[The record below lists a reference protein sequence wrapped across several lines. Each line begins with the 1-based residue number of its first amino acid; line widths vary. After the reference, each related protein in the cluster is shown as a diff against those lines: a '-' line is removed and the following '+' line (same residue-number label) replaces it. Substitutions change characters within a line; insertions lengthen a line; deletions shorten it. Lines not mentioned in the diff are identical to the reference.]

1 MSAHGRSE
9 GARSLSGEARSAEG
23 SHERARP
30 LRSAHPEARSAEG
43 RDERGPAGRFGRT
56 SRWALPQVSVRF
68 VPVWRRNYLVWR
80 KLFLERLLTN
90 VIEPLLTIVAFGYGL
105 GSLLPEVEGVTY
117 LQFLASGAIAMS
129 VIYSAKFESLWGA
142 FSRMHVQKTWDAILH
157 TPLAVDDV
165 LLGEIFWSASKATF
179 TALCILV
186 MIWVLDIA
194 REPLSLLVLP
204 AAFFIALVFSA
215 MALIVNAVA
224 RSYDLLS
231 NYFTVVVMPLV
242 FLSGVYFP
250 LTPAAAVAARGG
262 AVAPDDAR
270 RSISCG
276 RSPSAARRRTWSA
289 TSCCWRCSACSATTW
304 RWC

>member
-1 MSAHGRSE
+1 MSA
-9 GARSLSGEARSAEG
+9 AL
-23 SHERARP
+23 P
-30 LRSAHPEARSAEG
+30 AHH
-43 RDERGPAGRFGRT
+43 GRT
-56 SRWALPQVSVRF
+56 SRWALPRVSARF
-68 VPVWRRNYLVWR
+68 VPVWRRNFLVWR
-80 KLFLERLLTN
+80 KLFFERLLTN

-105 GSLLPEVEGVTY
+105 GSLMPQVEGVTY

-129 VIYSAKFESLWGA
+129 VIYSSKFESLWGA

-157 TPLAVDDV
+157 TPLAVDDL
-165 LLGEIFWSASKATF
+165 LLGEIFWAASKSTF

-215 MALIVNAVA
+215 MALIVNAIA
-224 RSYDLLS
+224 RTYDLLS

-250 LTPAAAVAARGG
+250 LTQLPPWLRDTAQWLPMTAAVDLVRPLALGHAPPHMLRDVVLL
-262 AVAPDDAR
+262 AVFGVLCYYVALVLT
-270 RSISCG
+270 
-276 RSPSAARRRTWSA
+276 RRRLLK
-289 TSCCWRCSACSATTW
+289 
-304 RWC
+304 

>member
-1 MSAHGRSE
+1 MSAV
-9 GARSLSGEARSAEG
+9 
-23 SHERARP
+23 
-30 LRSAHPEARSAEG
+30 
-43 RDERGPAGRFGRT
+43 PAASGRT
-56 SRWALPQVSVRF
+56 SRWALPQVSARF
-68 VPVWRRNYLVWR
+68 VPVWRRNFLVWR

-105 GSLLPEVEGVTY
+105 GSLLPEVEGVSY

-142 FSRMHVQKTWDAILH
+142 FSRMQVQKTWDAILH
-157 TPLAVDDV
+157 TPLAVDDL
-165 LLGEIFWSASKATF
+165 LLGELVWAASKATF
-179 TALCILV
+179 TAFCILL
-186 MIWVLDIA
+186 MIWLLGIA

-204 AAFFIALVFSA
+204 ASFFIALVFAA

-250 LTPAAAVAARGG
+250 LSQLPGWLRAVAEWLPMTAAVNLVRPLALGRWPEHLLRDVALLGIWGAACF
-262 AVAPDDAR
+262 AIALALT
-270 RSISCG
+270 
-276 RSPSAARRRTWSA
+276 RRRLLK
-289 TSCCWRCSACSATTW
+289 
-304 RWC
+304 